1 MSGSS
6 STGRGSFGGG
16 IPMDIPIV
24 NCSDL
29 KLNTRVMSPVMAYFV
44 KISTGVI
51 LKVELDN
58 STIVLLNE
66 ENDVVGSVYPAKVEI
81 LIKCLEDG
89 QKYVAEIVSISGAA
103 ITVTIRAI

>member
-6 STGRGSFGGG
+6 SSGRGFGGG

-24 NCSDL
+24 ECSGL
-29 KLNTRVMSPVMAYFV
+29 ILNTRVMSPVMQYFSKSKV
-44 KISTGVI
+44 GVI

-58 STIVLLNE
+58 STIVLLNPVD
-66 ENDVVGSVYPAKVEI
+66 DVVGSIYPPKVDS

-89 QKYVAEIVSISGAA
+89 YKYVGEIISISGAQ
-103 ITVTIRAI
+103 IDIEIRAI